1 MTTTLDPTRSYTPR
15 GGALQ
20 AWRCKDKEVLLEGPV
35 RTGKSMV
42 WIEKSLACSLVYPRH
57 RTLWLRKTRAS
68 LTESIMQAFEDYS
81 LTDELRAQ
89 VGFSSRGHR
98 KDYTFANGSMIVPS
112 GMDTP
117 DRLLSA
123 EYDKI
128 YIFQCEEL
136 TERDYQFAIS
146 RLSGKASP
154 YRQIGSDCNPQH
166 PGHWLNRRFMKPNTR
181 RILSRFED
189 NPRWFDGE
197 NWTPDGLDL
206 LSTLDRLTGV
216 QRERLLYGRWSSAE
230 GMVYDGYDPNKHVID
245 AMPPGWER
253 WRKVRAIDFGYTNP
267 FVCQWW
273 TIDGDGRAYLYREYV
288 KTGVTV
294 RDHAEVIKRL
304 SEGEHFDYTVSD
316 HDAEDRATLAQ
327 CGIETIAAI
336 KDVSPGI
343 QGVADRLRIAGDGKP
358 RIFFLR
364 HAMVDK
370 VPEGKPWGTLA
381 EIEGYLWQ
389 QPKEGRA
396 AKEEPVKEHDH
407 SMDAMRYAIA
417 QIDKPLV
424 PIFAFPEDDEP
435 SDQHFWEDDV

>member
-1 MTTTLDPTRSYTPR
+1 MTTQEHNPALVYHPR
-15 GGALQ
+15 GGARRLFGC
-20 AWRCKDKEVLLEGPV
+20 RDPIIVMPGPAG
-35 RTGKSMV
+35 TGKSRAAL
-42 WIEKSLACSLVYPRH
+42 EKMHLALQKYPGARALLVRATRNSLSESALVTYESKVLTPGIVVPQYIRRQFRH
-57 RTLWLRKTRAS
+57 SYEYL
-68 LTESIMQAFEDYS
+68 
-81 LTDELRAQ
+81 
-89 VGFSSRGHR
+89 
-98 KDYTFANGSMIVPS
+98 NGSTLILGGMDNSNRIMSTEYDMILVVEATEITEEDAEKLGTRLRNGVMPYQQLIMECNPS
-112 GMDTP
+112 G
-117 DRLLSA
+117 
-123 EYDKI
+123 
-128 YIFQCEEL
+128 
-136 TERDYQFAIS
+136 
-146 RLSGKASP
+146 
-154 YRQIGSDCNPQH
+154 
-166 PGHWLNRRFMKPNTR
+166 PGHWLKRWIDAGRCTE
-181 RILSRFED
+181 IVSRHTD
-189 NPRWFDGE
+189 NPSLTQE
-197 NWTPDGLDL
+197 Y
-206 LSTLDRLTGV
+206 LDRLSRMTGS
-216 QRERLLYGRWSSAE
+216 RRARLYLGQWAASE
-230 GMVYDGYDPNKHVID
+230 GLVYENFDRAIHVID
-245 AMPPGWER
+245 SMPPGWER
-253 WRKVRAIDFGYTNP
+253 WRKVRSIDFGYTNP

-273 TIDGDGRAYLYREYV
+273 AIDGDGRAYLYREYV

-294 RDHAEVIKRL
+294 KDHAEVIKRL

-327 CGIETIAAI
+327 CGIETVAAI

-358 RIFFLR
+358 RVFFLR

-435 SDQHFWEDDV
+435 SGQHFWEDEV